1 MNIRSGKGVAALGVS
16 VLTLSLIAVAGA
28 SPATAGPAAAP
39 TVERAYFTMRVIG
52 FDAQVAAMNGY
63 QIKRHPDGREYSVK
77 MGDKAGMPALDGG
90 LLPAN
95 EVAGNC
101 GTSWIEF
108 DAIGGLAAQLGT
120 GFDVPLPASG
130 YTWKVNVTD
139 QIGTGVAINESRF
152 LNPHR
157 KSWAKVVTTRSGA
170 RGSAFSQ
177 VVTPTSVATL
187 ENGAVCRSGGP
198 TSYTNYY

>member
-1 MNIRSGKGVAALGVS
+1 MLMFSMM
-16 VLTLSLIAVAGA
+16 AVTSA
-28 SPATAGPAAAP
+28 SSAVAGPAAPVA
-39 TVERAYFTMRVIG
+39 VERTYFTMHVVG
-52 FDAQVAAMNGY
+52 FDAQIAAMNGY
-63 QIKRHPDGREYSVK
+63 RIKHYPDGREYSIKVDAK
-77 MGDKAGMPALDGG
+77 SGTETLNGG
-90 LLPAN
+90 ALPAN

-139 QIGTGVAINESRF
+139 QIGSGIAINESRF

-157 KSWAKVVTTRSGA
+157 KSWAKVVTTRSGS

-187 ENGAVCRSGGP
+187 ENGAICRSGGP